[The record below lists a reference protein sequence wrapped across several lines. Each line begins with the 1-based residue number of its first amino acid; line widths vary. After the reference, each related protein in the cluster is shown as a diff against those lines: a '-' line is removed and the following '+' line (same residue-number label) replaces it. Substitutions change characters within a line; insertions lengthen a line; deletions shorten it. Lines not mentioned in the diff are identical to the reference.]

1 MKDFSGVGRCQIM
14 VMSRLLPFGG
24 KFFLPSAVNFLF
36 VLRLCL
42 LLVQVCQKDL
52 LEVKLKAL
60 LQPIAIILIV
70 QCLLRI

>member
-14 VMSRLLPFGG
+14 VMSRLLSFGG
-24 KFFLPSAVNFLF
+24 EFFLPSAVNFLF